1 MKKSRAKNR
10 RKAPPEI
17 SATQTYVDSEHTN
30 LPSVS
35 QAKIAHLPA
44 EPVEQDTNVEKSDTD
59 FSKDL
64 KRVKYKEAEPGTFKV
79 LIPINDQGSAL
90 YSLETVMARRWPAG
104 THFMLLTVVES
115 IGEGSRDDTQ
125 AHKEILIAEQ
135 EEYRHFM
142 QTWINRLKDSLT
154 LVFPDTESSIE
165 SGRISEK
172 ILETAFDWEA
182 DYIIL
187 GSHALSSTTRIAL
200 GSVASMVVEKSFC
213 PVEAVRFRKLKAPL
227 VSTEEFSAEKIRQLG
242 SQGPRR
248 VIVATRISE
257 TEKESAVIDWVAN
270 TNWLPG
276 TEIKLVT
283 VTAATKREAGVNFLA
298 STKIY
303 LSEHKYQSMLENQM
317 RSLGKQIADKH
328 PKCNVTILVI
338 QSDSVPEA
346 IFEIASTWDADLAI
360 LGPPRVINRKP
371 DEEAHKPDSSDTVT
385 IMNGLDCSVIALG
398 RSDKENVHFSWY
410 ESLQVKEEKT
420 K

>member
-1 MKKSRAKNR
+1 MKRPRAKNR
-10 RKAPPEI
+10 RKAPPKI
-17 SATQTYVDSEHTN
+17 SATQTYVEPEHTN
-30 LPSVS
+30 LPTVS
-35 QAKIAHLPA
+35 PEKIARL
-44 EPVEQDTNVEKSDTD
+44 PVEQGETNTAAIKSDENY
-59 FSKDL
+59 SKDL
-64 KRVKYKEAEPGTFKV
+64 KKVKYKEAEPGTFKV

-115 IGEGSRDDTQ
+115 IGEGSRDDTK

-142 QTWINRLKDSLT
+142 QTWINRLKDSFT

-182 DYIIL
+182 DYIII
-187 GSHALSSTTRIAL
+187 GSHALSPSTRMAL
-200 GSVASMVVEKSFC
+200 GSVASMVVEKCFC
-213 PVEAVRFRKLKAPL
+213 PVEAVRFRKLKAPV

-242 SQGPRR
+242 SQGPKR
-248 VIVATRISE
+248 VIVATYVSE
-257 TEKESAVIDWVAN
+257 TEKKSAVIDWVAN

-303 LSEHKYQSMLENQM
+303 LSEHKYQSMLENHM

-328 PKCNVTILVI
+328 PRCNVTILVI

-346 IFEIASTWDADLAI
+346 IFEFAATWDADLAI
-360 LGPPRVINRKP
+360 LGPPRIIHRKP
-371 DEEAHKPDSSDTVT
+371 DEEASKPSSSDTVT

-398 RSDKENVHFSWY
+398 RSDKENIHFSWY
-410 ESLQVKEEKT
+410 ESLQVREEKA